1 MELLRAENIQK
12 VYNTRA
18 GGKPCRA
25 LAGVSFSVEAGEFV
39 AIMGASGSGKSTLLN
54 ILATLDMPTSG
65 EVYLEGK
72 SMKLVKGKNLAAFRR
87 EKLGFVFQDFNLLD
101 PFTVRDN
108 ILLPLVLSRT
118 PLAEMQRR
126 LKPVVD
132 SLGIEAL
139 LEHYPVEI
147 SGGEK
152 QRTAVARAVITQPRL
167 ILADEPTGALDS
179 RSSQQLLSI
188 FDQLNKQG
196 QTLLM
201 VTHSSLAAS
210 HAQRVLF
217 IRDGKL
223 FAELCRGDQSQQV
236 FYDRITASLSMA
248 TRQGE
253 ERL

>member
-1 MELLRAENIQK
+1 M
-12 VYNTRA
+12 
-18 GGKPCRA
+18 
-25 LAGVSFSVEAGEFV
+25 
-39 AIMGASGSGKSTLLN
+39 
-54 ILATLDMPTSG
+54 
-65 EVYLEGK
+65 
-72 SMKLVKGKNLAAFRR
+72 
-87 EKLGFVFQDFNLLD
+87 
-101 PFTVRDN
+101 
-108 ILLPLVLSRT
+108 LSRT

>member
-87 EKLGFVFQDFNLLD
+87 EKLGFVFQDFLLLD
-101 PFTVRDN
+101 GLTVREN
-108 ILLPLVLSRT
+108 ILLPAIIGGAVTGQTEARADQLCDVF
-118 PLAEMQRR
+118 
-126 LKPVVD
+126 
-132 SLGIEAL
+132 GISAIRDK
-139 LEHYPVEI
+139 YPAEI

-152 QRTAVARAVITQPRL
+152 QRTAVARALINHPLL
-167 ILADEPTGALDS
+167 ILADEPTGNLDS
-179 RSSQQLLSI
+179 KSSRAVIRSFEQAKESLEATI
-188 FDQLNKQG
+188 F
-196 QTLLM
+196 M
-201 VTHSSLAAS
+201 VTHDSFAAS
-210 HAQRVLF
+210 FCDRVVILRDGVVWRTLEKGATDRTAF
-217 IRDGKL
+217 QDQLLDAIRDMGK
-223 FAELCRGDQSQQV
+223 E
-236 FYDRITASLSMA
+236 
-248 TRQGE
+248 
-253 ERL
+253 

>member
-25 LAGVSFSVEAGEFV
+25 LAGVSFSIEAGEFV

-54 ILATLDMPTSG
+54 ILATLDTPTSG
-65 EVYLEGK
+65 EVYLEGQ
-72 SMKLVKGKNLAAFRR
+72 SMKQIKGKDLAVFRR

-101 PFTVRDN
+101 TFTVRDN

-118 PLAEMQRR
+118 PLAEMERR
-126 LKPVVD
+126 LKPVVA
-132 SLGIEAL
+132 SLGIEPL
-139 LEHYPVEI
+139 LEHFPVEI

-152 QRTAVARAVITQPRL
+152 QRTAVARAVITEPRL

-179 RSSQQLLSI
+179 RSSQQLLDI
-188 FDQLNKQG
+188 FDQLNQQE

-210 HAQRVLF
+210 HARRVLF
-217 IRDGKL
+217 IRDGRL

-236 FYDRITASLSMA
+236 FYDWITASLSMA
-248 TRQGE
+248 TRQDGE
-253 ERL
+253 SL

>member
-101 PFTVRDN
+101 TFTVRDN

-132 SLGIEAL
+132 RLGIEAL

-179 RSSQQLLSI
+179 RSSQ
-188 FDQLNKQG
+188 QLNKQG

>member
-54 ILATLDMPTSG
+54 ILATLDTPTSG
-65 EVYLEGK
+65 EVFLEGQ
-72 SMKLVKGKNLAAFRR
+72 SMKQIKGKNLAAFRR

-101 PFTVRDN
+101 TFTVRDN

-118 PLAEMQRR
+118 PLAEMEQR
-126 LKPVVD
+126 LKPVVA
-132 SLGIEAL
+132 SLGIEPL
-139 LEHYPVEI
+139 LEHFPVEI

-152 QRTAVARAVITQPRL
+152 QRTAVARAVITEPRL

-179 RSSQQLLSI
+179 RSSQQLLNI
-188 FDQLNKQG
+188 FDRLNEQ
-196 QTLLM
+196 
-201 VTHSSLAAS
+201 A
-210 HAQRVLF
+210 RP
-217 IRDGKL
+217 
-223 FAELCRGDQSQQV
+223 C
-236 FYDRITASLSMA
+236 
-248 TRQGE
+248 
-253 ERL
+253 

>member
-1 MELLRAENIQK
+1 
-12 VYNTRA
+12 
-18 GGKPCRA
+18 
-25 LAGVSFSVEAGEFV
+25 
-39 AIMGASGSGKSTLLN
+39 
-54 ILATLDMPTSG
+54 
-65 EVYLEGK
+65 
-72 SMKLVKGKNLAAFRR
+72 MKQTKGKNLAAFRR

-101 PFTVRDN
+101 TFTVRDN

-118 PLAEMQRR
+118 PLAEMEQR
-126 LKPVVD
+126 LKPVVA
-132 SLGIEAL
+132 SLGIEPL
-139 LEHYPVEI
+139 LDHFPVEI

-152 QRTAVARAVITQPRL
+152 QRTAVARAVITEPRL

-179 RSSQQLLSI
+179 RSSQQLLNI
-188 FDQLNKQG
+188 FDRLNEQG

-210 HAQRVLF
+210 HARRVLF

-248 TRQGE
+248 TRQGGE
-253 ERL
+253 SL